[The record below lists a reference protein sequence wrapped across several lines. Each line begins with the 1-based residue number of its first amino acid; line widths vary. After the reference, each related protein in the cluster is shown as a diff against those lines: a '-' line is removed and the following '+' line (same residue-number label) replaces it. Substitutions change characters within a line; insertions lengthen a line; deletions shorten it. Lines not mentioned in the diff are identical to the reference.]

1 MEINQLESCCGIGDM
16 SDIRM
21 ELEDE
26 EEGYQ
31 TPAGIINQ
39 IKSDM
44 TKRVWR
50 GGEYVQAGY
59 EAQYGLM
66 LITDNI
72 AEGNGQRL
80 VRFIRKEKLGRVVS
94 SPVAINPKHNTK
106 IKCWVWAPNWPSVFK
121 YGEPKSVARRRS
133 GKKPLDNN
141 F

>member
-1 MEINQLESCCGIGDM
+1 MEINQLRSCCGIGDM

-21 ELEDE
+21 EGDDGE
-26 EEGYQ
+26 ESYQ
-31 TPAGIINQ
+31 TPAKIINQ
-39 IKSDM
+39 IKQDM
-44 TKRVWR
+44 TKRVWK
-50 GGEYVQAGY
+50 GGRYVEAGC

-72 AEGNGQRL
+72 ADGNGERL

-106 IKCWVWAPNWPSVFK
+106 IKCWVWAPDWPSVFK
-121 YGEPKSVARRRS
+121 YGEPKSVARSRS
-133 GKKPLDNN
+133 SKKPLDNN